1 MSTVNYADC
10 QGQTC
15 AYVGICSCFYWSVAC
30 QRNLKVA
37 CITVSVI
44 DALLADRTF
53 REGGFFFC
61 VRTCDCVY
69 VCVYTQVLVG
79 MYFLSKF
86 VVVAIHVF

>member
-15 AYVGICSCFYWSVAC
+15 ACVGICSCFYCSIAC
-30 QRNLKVA
+30 QCKLKVA
-37 CITVSVI
+37 CVTVSVI

-61 VRTCDCVY
+61 VPMCDMCMY
-69 VCVYTQVLVG
+69 VCIHKCSLVCTF
-79 MYFLSKF
+79 YQNS
-86 VVVAIHVF
+86 